1 MWSACWA
8 GILMRRSIR
17 SGRSVNGAIRRRGSA
32 DGFFVNARVFRMD
45 ERDGASQ
52 IAAYEGRVCEGYSM
66 RARVLIAAA
75 ATLAFASVASAI
87 PYIPP
92 PQPVYDAPIDRA
104 LANVGAMEGLEEAQ
118 RERLLGRL
126 NLLAYA
132 RNDGAFTYLREGDQF
147 NEAGSVACSEAPTGR
162 GYGPPENAPPKFG
175 PNDRCAQLHF
185 ALGPQDELPANAAAA
200 PSAAARERL
209 VAAEAHYAR
218 AMALDGANLRAR
230 LGHAYTLDRLGR
242 ISTARNELR
251 TIIRLGL
258 PQVAG
263 PQSDWE
269 THAVLTETAEHMS
282 HLARSRSDRRQ
293 VAQLRARLQAS
304 RPIVYVTP
312 MVVPLSDAPFA
323 QIVDD
328 DSPVPFDFAGT
339 GDQRAQGWITPNAAW
354 LVWDPQWRGD
364 IRSGFDLIG
373 QRTWAVFWSD
383 GFEALRALDDNRDGE
398 LTGGELG
405 GLALWRDENMNGV
418 SDPGEVLPASVHGVA
433 ALSTRGTPSRP
444 GLITAPAGVRFED
457 GRTRPLY
464 DWTPG
469 RLAPSS

>member
-1 MWSACWA
+1 
-8 GILMRRSIR
+8 
-17 SGRSVNGAIRRRGSA
+17 
-32 DGFFVNARVFRMD
+32 
-45 ERDGASQ
+45 
-52 IAAYEGRVCEGYSM
+52 M
-66 RARVLIAAA
+66 RARVLFAAIAM
-75 ATLAFASVASAI
+75 LASANAASAI

-92 PQPVYDAPIDRA
+92 PQPVYEAPIDRA
-104 LANVGAMEGLEEAQ
+104 LANVTAMDGVENAQ

-132 RNDGAFTYLREGDQF
+132 RNDAAFAYMRET
-147 NEAGSVACSEAPTGR
+147 NELNLAGSVLCSEYPYGR
-162 GYGPPENAPPKFG
+162 GYAPPDYPLPTFG
-175 PNDRCAQLHF
+175 PTERCALLSMQ
-185 ALGPQDELPANAAAA
+185 LGPTDELPSDPTTTTNEAAQA
-200 PSAAARERL
+200 RL

-218 AMALDGANLRAR
+218 SIALDRTNLRAR

-242 ISTARNELR
+242 LSAARKELR

-263 PQSDWE
+263 AQSDWE
-269 THAVLTETAEHMS
+269 THAVLTETAEHLS
-282 HLARSRSDRRQ
+282 HLAQSSSDRRKI
-293 VAQLRARLQAS
+293 AQLRTRLQAS
-304 RPIVYVTP
+304 QPIIYVTP
-312 MVVPLSDAPFA
+312 IVVPLRDAPFA
-323 QIVDD
+323 QLVEE
-328 DSPVPFDFAGT
+328 DSNVAFDLAGT
-339 GDQRAQGWITPNAAW
+339 GDTRAQGWITPDAAW
-354 LVWDPQWRGD
+354 LVWDPQWRGE

-373 QRTWAVFWSD
+373 QRTWSVFWSD

-418 SDPGEVLPASVHGVA
+418 SDPGEVVPANVHGIA
-433 ALSTRGTPSRP
+433 ALSTRGAPSRA
-444 GLITAPAGVRFED
+444 GLITAPNGVRFDD